1 MFQEKEFKGKLE
13 KALEHYQIEL
23 GKLRT
28 GRANPSLVEDLTID
42 YYGAQTPLK
51 QLASV
56 SVPEARSLLI
66 QPWDKGSV
74 GAIEKALQSS
84 DLGLNPNNDG
94 DKIRVNLP
102 DLTEETRQ
110 DLVKVVNEKKEE
122 AKIAIRNAR
131 EEDISALSKD
141 DSISE
146 DEVKGSKEKIQ
157 SLVDEYNKKID
168 ELSGEKEKEVMTV

>member
-1 MFQEKEFKGKLE
+1 M
-13 KALEHYQIEL
+13 
-23 GKLRT
+23 
-28 GRANPSLVEDLTID
+28 
-42 YYGAQTPLK
+42 
-51 QLASV
+51 
-56 SVPEARSLLI
+56 
-66 QPWDKGSV
+66 
-74 GAIEKALQSS
+74 QSS